1 MRNLIYFLISIL
13 LIIGCAKRGSPTGG
27 PKDSIPPVLVN
38 ANPKLNSTNFN
49 EEEIRLTFD
58 EWIKLDKVQDQLII
72 SPPIDNSSYEI
83 KPLSGV
89 TKKVFIRFI
98 DSLNS
103 ETTYTINFGNS
114 IKDNNENN
122 TLTFFNYTFS
132 TGETLDSLYVKGL
145 ISDAFDREPSNYVS
159 LQLYRIDSILED
171 SIVFKNKPTYISNTL
186 DSASYKFQ
194 NVKEG
199 KYLII
204 ALKDLNNNY
213 LFDPFFEKIGFID
226 SLITLPKDSIIDFKL
241 FKEETELVWDRP
253 HFINSEKIGFGY
265 YGKLDI
271 DKIELNSKIPDS
283 VSYTFLKEK
292 ETDTLNLW
300 LSRNSFD
307 SLNFNLI
314 EKDTIKL
321 TTIKFDRKRDT
332 LIDSLRISSK
342 TSNIL
347 HLKESFKLSYN
358 IPIYKIVDSLINI
371 RNIDSLLISF
381 KTRIN
386 KDEEE
391 LDIIFEVSPS
401 DEYNINLYPN
411 AIVDIR
417 GNVNDTLN
425 YKVITQTLE
434 DYGNIYLDVVRNND
448 SKFILH
454 LIDNNGDIIREYIN
468 ISQNSTYSFDLIRPG
483 KYSFRLIEDL
493 NENSKWDTGDYLK
506 KIQPE
511 PVYYYKDEIEVRANW
526 DLNETFNLNSRLIR
540 KNDSI
545 LRN

>member
-13 LIIGCAKRGSPTGG
+13 LINGCAKRGSPTGG

-314 EKDTIKL
+314 ERDTIKL
-321 TTIKFDRKRDT
+321 ITVKFDRKRDT

-342 TSNIL
+342 TANIL
-347 HLKESFKLSYN
+347 HLKESFKMSYN
-358 IPIYKIVDSLINI
+358 IPIYKIVDSLISI
-371 RNIDSLLISF
+371 RNVDSLLISF

-417 GNVNDTLN
+417 GNVNDTLS

-454 LIDNNGDIIREYIN
+454 LIDNNGDIIREYMN

-526 DLNETFNLNSRLIR
+526 DLNETFNLNSILIR